1 MMEYDVH
8 TVLDMLTLL
17 ATGWVVYTL
26 RFKLADTYQD
36 DQDSIKTYYVVRCW
50 ASRCFLALLQPAS
63 ARSSLLSVLRT
74 LFTTGSTA
82 ADGSTNALYGW
93 RAVNI
98 GVRTGEDRRRKHWQG
113 QSVKLP
119 WLR

>member
-50 ASRCFLALLQPAS
+50 AFRCCL
-63 ARSSLLSVLRT
+63 
-74 LFTTGSTA
+74 
-82 ADGSTNALYGW
+82 DCCN
-93 RAVNI
+93 
-98 GVRTGEDRRRKHWQG
+98 
-113 QSVKLP
+113 LP
-119 WLR
+119 DDHC